1 MNKKTIT
8 TFGALAVLLGAAGC
22 GYWYY
27 LKPEAASPVE
37 QAGSA
42 VKNLSE
48 QASQGVL
55 PTIDPGSNPMEDAPD
70 VNPVSKTNPF
80 SDIKTNPFN

>member
-1 MNKKTIT
+1 MSKKTLTIL
-8 TFGALAVLLGAAGC
+8 GALAALLVAAGL
-22 GYWYY
+22 GYWFY

-42 VKNLSE
+42 VENLSE

-55 PTIDPGSNPMEDAPD
+55 PDIDPGSNPMEGAPD